1 MNISSNKV
9 GQLVGKAFAS
19 YRNEVLS
26 VFLQYGISMEDAEDL
41 TQHVFL
47 KLLGVD
53 IVHEESLKA
62 LVMVTA
68 LNLRKDYCRKQ
79 AFRRKSL
86 AAMDTPDTIQHSCE
100 HEVMAKD
107 IEAVEQYVVSKRLN
121 SINASIYSLSRR
133 EGLPAKDIA
142 LRLGLDVRAVEYRLY
157 YARKIVR
164 EKIAMVI

>member
-9 GQLVGKAFAS
+9 GQLVGKAFAN

-41 TQHVFL
+41 TQNVFL

-68 LNLRKDYCRKQ
+68 LNLRKDYCRRQ

-121 SINASIYSLSRR
+121 SINAICIISVVFSQS
-133 EGLPAKDIA
+133 KDIA

-164 EKIAMVI
+164 EKIALVI

>member
-1 MNISSNKV
+1 
-9 GQLVGKAFAS
+9 
-19 YRNEVLS
+19 
-26 VFLQYGISMEDAEDL
+26 
-41 TQHVFL
+41 
-47 KLLGVD
+47 
-53 IVHEESLKA
+53 
-62 LVMVTA
+62 
-68 LNLRKDYCRKQ
+68 
-79 AFRRKSL
+79 
-86 AAMDTPDTIQHSCE
+86 MDTPDTIRRSCE

-164 EKIAMVI
+164 EKIALVI

>member
-1 MNISSNKV
+1 
-9 GQLVGKAFAS
+9 
-19 YRNEVLS
+19 
-26 VFLQYGISMEDAEDL
+26 
-41 TQHVFL
+41 
-47 KLLGVD
+47 
-53 IVHEESLKA
+53 
-62 LVMVTA
+62 MVTA
-68 LNLRKDYCRKQ
+68 LNLRKDYCRRQ

-164 EKIAMVI
+164 EKIALVI